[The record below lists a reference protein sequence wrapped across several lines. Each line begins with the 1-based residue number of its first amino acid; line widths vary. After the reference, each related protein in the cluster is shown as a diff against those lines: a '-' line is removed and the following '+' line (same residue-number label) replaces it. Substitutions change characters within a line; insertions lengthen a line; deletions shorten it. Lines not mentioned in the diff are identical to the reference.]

1 MSRQKLL
8 LCIIS
13 SLFTLHTNAASNFRI
28 ACLEKDQDVLVA
40 EGDRD
45 LAVLELNEP
54 MNVSSEELERLFYR
68 GPLDADFRLTR
79 YRGVEQTDNNQSL
92 IELARSMSRD
102 QQRSQPIV
110 VSDSISLGFAVVRF
124 EDIQGNTPENE
135 RFIRFESFFDRNQ
148 TSTSMGIIEFSSRS
162 FHRPFARAESTRFY
176 ICSSPEFYEV
186 SFGDGD
192 QSQSSGSDIDAQF

>member
-1 MSRQKLL
+1 MNKKKLL
-8 LCIIS
+8 LSFIL
-13 SLFTLHTNAASNFRI
+13 LFTLHTNAASNFRI

-45 LAVLELNEP
+45 LAVLDLNEP
-54 MNVSSEELERLFYR
+54 MNLSSEELEVLFYR
-68 GPLDADFRLTR
+68 GPLDANFRLTR
-79 YRGVEQTDNNQSL
+79 YRGIEQTDNNQSL
-92 IELARSMSRD
+92 IDLARSVSSD
-102 QQRSQPIV
+102 QQRSQPVV

-124 EDIQGNTPENE
+124 EDTQANTTGNE

-148 TSTSMGIIEFSSRS
+148 TSTSIGIIEFSSRS

-186 SFGDGD
+186 SVIDDD
-192 QSQSSGSDIDAQF
+192 QP